1 MDMNK
6 LTIKAQE
13 ALGAS
18 QNLALTRG
26 HQEVDAEHLA
36 LALLRQQDG
45 LVPGIVK
52 RMGFRLDTL
61 DRELAGM
68 QDVLDKLQARED
80 ALREE
85 RDRDP
90 GYGDQISDLEAQ
102 IEKIDKKL
110 GVKK

>member
-1 MDMNK
+1 V
-6 LTIKAQE
+6 E
-13 ALGAS
+13 LGDRK
-18 QNLALTRG
+18 N
-26 HQEVDAEHLA
+26 
-36 LALLRQQDG
+36 
-45 LVPGIVK
+45 GIVK

-61 DRELAGM
+61 DRELAGT